1 MHRSVLVRA
10 LLALAVLVPSIW
22 SALTLAPTLGLD
34 LRGGTQIVLETR
46 DAPGTVAD
54 AAATDRVLGV
64 LRDRVDGL
72 GVAEPSLSRSGERR
86 IVVELPGLEDPAE
99 AADVLGRTAQLT
111 IHPVLGPATG
121 VDSARVLPD
130 ETGAA
135 LALGPPA
142 LAGEDVSGARA
153 SSATQ
158 GVIGSVV
165 DVAFAGEGRQRWLDL
180 TAQAACAAPGDPA
193 RRIAIVLDDRVI
205 SSPQLDPSIA
215 CGAGMPGGSTQIT
228 GSFSREQA
236 GDLAVLISGGALP
249 VPVEIIEQ
257 RTVGPTLGA
266 AAIEASAVAA
276 AIGVALTGVFL
287 LAAYRLVGLAAVAAL
302 VG

>member
-1 MHRSVLVRA
+1 MVRA
-10 LLALAVLVPSIW
+10 LLALALLVPSIW
-22 SALTLAPTLGLD
+22 SAVTLRPTLGLD

-46 DAPGTVAD
+46 DAPGAVAD

-86 IVVELPGLEDPAE
+86 IVVELPGVQDPAE

-111 IHPVLGPATG
+111 IHPVLGAASPGT
-121 VDSARVLPD
+121 ARILPD
-130 ETGAA
+130 EDGAP
-135 LALGPPA
+135 LALGAPA

-153 SSATQ
+153 SAGTP

-165 DVAFAGEGRQRWLDL
+165 DVAFAGEGRERWQEL
-180 TAQAACAAPGDPA
+180 TAQAACAPPGDPA

-215 CGAGMPGGSTQIT
+215 CGAGIPGGSTQIT

-276 AIGVALTGVFL
+276 DRGGAD
-287 LAAYRLVGLAAVAAL
+287 RRCSC
-302 VG
+302 

>member
-1 MHRSVLVRA
+1 MRGGPVPRTRVPRSVMVRA
-10 LLALAVLVPSIW
+10 LMALAVLVPSIW
-22 SALTLAPTLGLD
+22 SAVTLRPTLGLD
-34 LRGGTQIVLETR
+34 LRGGTQIELETR
-46 DAPGTVAD
+46 DAPGAVAD

-86 IVVELPGLEDPAE
+86 IVVELPGVQDPAE

-111 IHPVLGPATG
+111 IHPVLGAASPGT
-121 VDSARVLPD
+121 ARILPD
-130 ETGAA
+130 EDGTA

-153 SSATQ
+153 SAGTP

-165 DVAFAGEGRQRWLDL
+165 DVAFAGEGRQRWQQL
-180 TAQAACAAPGDPA
+180 TAQAACAPVGDPA

-215 CGAGMPGGSTQIT
+215 CGAGIPGGSTQIT

-236 GDLAVLISGGALP
+236 GDLAVL
-249 VPVEIIEQ
+249 
-257 RTVGPTLGA
+257 
-266 AAIEASAVAA
+266 
-276 AIGVALTGVFL
+276 
-287 LAAYRLVGLAAVAAL
+287 
-302 VG
+302 